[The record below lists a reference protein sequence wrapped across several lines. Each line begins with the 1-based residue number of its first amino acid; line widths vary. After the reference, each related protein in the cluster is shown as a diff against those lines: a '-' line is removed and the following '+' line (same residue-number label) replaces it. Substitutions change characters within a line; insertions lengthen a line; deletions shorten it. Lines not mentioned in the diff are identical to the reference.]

1 MPIRDLNRWRTPSV
15 LVVIFAL
22 LIAGITAVADPAFPQ
37 TTPQTLTSAAQLGRL
52 SEGNRYAGCSFRLEG
67 VVCAVNPAVN
77 SVIVR
82 DGSGDL
88 EVQLNLR
95 EHPLQPGQEVL
106 LEGSGDMVGRR
117 LNLIT
122 GAPLVDNDGVHGMVE
137 VAGTVYLKAG
147 RHPIRLVWFNAT
159 GEFGLEVYYQ
169 GPELPR
175 QKIPGSVLF
184 HKQTDSVTGTTN
196 LVNGLDYRC
205 YEGTN
210 WEWLP
215 DISRLKPVKT
225 GTTTNF
231 DVSVISQT
239 NSVCLEFTG
248 YVEVARDGLYTF
260 STSSDDGSR
269 LFVGEPPPF
278 RLKVAGSSQTPAPRA
293 RIVGQPLSQE
303 EENQWSEMQGT
314 VTFIEEQPD
323 GCELELTSETA
334 RMRVTVAD
342 NSGGVPP
349 FLLNSQVR
357 VRGIC
362 EGTYTGG
369 GRKAA
374 GAMMVT
380 GWDQIK
386 LTHMA
391 AERWTTSPLATVSS
405 LLTNSFLR
413 TNAALVRLRGKLREA
428 TPDQPLLLE
437 DETGSL
443 QVEGI
448 EASSEAVGSSVEML
462 GKLNQRGTNMVFLAG
477 FCQEMAKGGD
487 TNAQMLPLLTTAK
500 QIQYLSAA
508 EAKRKYP
515 VRLRGVVTSSM
526 SWHNSFTVQDATRGI
541 WVDGLAGNRQLRLG
555 EFVEVEGVTDPS
567 QFAPIVISS
576 RVVPLGLGQMPE
588 PIRPNRDQMING
600 SLDAQYV
607 EIQGVVT
614 AVETN
619 GVALLTLAGKYRV
632 LLFEMPFTDFRP
644 YENALVRIKGCLYA
658 SWDEQTYQ
666 IKIGELRLF
675 NASINVDEPAPADLF
690 AAPVKSVKDLLLFDA
705 KASALKRVKVTGQIV
720 HERAGEYF
728 MMNGTNG
735 LRFFLKT
742 PAPLQTGDFVEVVGF
757 PMLGNASPVLND
769 AVVRQTGK
777 ASLPEARRL
786 TADTLF
792 NSDFDATVVQVESK
806 LVGVR
811 SVPSGQELE
820 LQTGMRTF
828 VARLDTT
835 TSLVQP
841 IPAGSRLQLTGVYA
855 GRGGDRSVG
864 RDIDSFELLLNS
876 PADVRVLEHPSWWT
890 VGHAL
895 AVVGVLVGV
904 LLLAF
909 AWISGL
915 RRQVEQQTR
924 KLKNEIEE
932 HKRTEIQLIKE
943 IEERKR
949 TQAELEEK
957 KVSLENE
964 IEARKR
970 MEKEIEHVHR
980 QLLDTSRRA
989 GMAEIATNVLHNVG
1003 NVLNSV
1009 NVTTNLLVESVR
1021 KSRVS
1026 SFSRVVALLQEHAHD
1041 LGVFITSD
1049 SKGKLVPTYLAKLSE
1064 NLLAEQEATVGELNS
1079 LRRNIEHINEIVAMQ
1094 QNYAKVG
1101 GVKEIINVVN
1111 LVDDSLCM
1119 NESALSRHHVEIV
1132 REFENVP
1139 PINVDKHKLLQ
1150 ILVNLVRNAKQACQE
1165 TERADKRLTVRVANG
1180 DGRIKIS
1187 VIDNG
1192 VGILPENLTRIFNHG
1207 FTTRKDGHGF
1217 GLHSGA
1223 LAAKEMGGS
1232 LNVHSDGPG
1241 QGAAFTLELPCP
1253 TPGGPT

>member
-1 MPIRDLNRWRTPSV
+1 MPIGDLNKWRTPPV
-15 LVVIFAL
+15 LVVIFVL
-22 LIAGITAVADPAFPQ
+22 LLAACTLQAADPAFSQ
-37 TTPQTLTSAAQLGRL
+37 TTPQTLTSVAQLGHL
-52 SEGNRYAGCSFRLEG
+52 SECNRYAGCSFRLEG
-67 VVCAVNPAVN
+67 VVCAVSPAVN

-95 EHPLQPGQEVL
+95 EHPLRPGQEVL
-106 LEGSGDMVGRR
+106 LEGGGAMVGRC
-117 LNLIT
+117 LNLT

-137 VAGTVYLKAG
+137 VPGTVFLKAG
-147 RHPIRLVWFNAT
+147 RHPIRLVWFNGG
-159 GEFGLEVYYQ
+159 GEFGLVVYYQ

-175 QKIPGSVLF
+175 QRVPGPVLF
-184 HKQTDSVTGTTN
+184 HEQANSVTGTTN
-196 LVNGLDYRC
+196 QVNGLDYC
-205 YEGTN
+205 YYEGTN

-215 DISRLKPVKT
+215 DISRLNPVKT

-239 NSVCLEFTG
+239 NNVGLEFTG
-248 YVEVARDGLYTF
+248 YVEVACDGIYTF

-278 RLKVAGSSQTPAPRA
+278 RLKVAGSSQAPAPRA
-293 RIVGQPLSQE
+293 LIIGQPLSQE
-303 EENQWSEMQGT
+303 EENQWSEVRGT
-314 VTFIEEQPD
+314 VTFVGEQPK
-323 GCELELTSETA
+323 GCDLELASETA

-342 NSGGVPP
+342 QSGGAPP

-362 EGTYTGG
+362 EGTYTSGG
-369 GRKAA
+369 QKVA
-374 GAMMVT
+374 GAMMVA
-380 GWDQIK
+380 GWDQIQ
-386 LTHMA
+386 LTHLA
-391 AERWTTSPLATVSS
+391 AERWTASPLTTIGS
-405 LLTNSFLR
+405 LLTNSLLR
-413 TNAALVRLRGKLREA
+413 TNAAIVRVRGKLREA
-428 TPDQPLLLE
+428 TPDQPLRVE
-437 DETGSL
+437 DETGWMR
-443 QVEGI
+443 VEGI
-448 EASSEAVGSSVEML
+448 EASPEAMGSPVEML
-462 GKLNQRGTNMVFLAG
+462 GKLNQRGTNMIFLAG
-477 FCQEMAKGGD
+477 FVQEMAQGGD
-487 TNAQMLPLLTTAK
+487 TNAQKLPLLTTAK

-508 EAKRKYP
+508 EASRKYP
-515 VRLRGVVTSSM
+515 VRLRGVVTSTM
-526 SWHNSFTVQDATRGI
+526 AWHNSFTVQDATHGI
-541 WVDGLAGNRQLRLG
+541 WVDGIGGARQLRLG

-567 QFAPIVISS
+567 QFAPIVIST
-576 RVVPLGLGQMPE
+576 RVVALGLGQMPE
-588 PIRPNRDQMING
+588 PIRPNRDQLLNG
-600 SLDAQYV
+600 SLDGQYV
-607 EIQGVVT
+607 EVQGVVT
-614 AVETN
+614 AVEP
-619 GVALLTLAGKYRV
+619 GAVALLTLAGKYRG
-632 LLFEMPFTDFRP
+632 LLPEMPSTDFRS

-658 SWDEQTYQ
+658 SWDAQTYQ
-666 IKIGELRLF
+666 IKIGELRIF

-735 LRFFLKT
+735 LRFFLQT
-742 PAPLQTGDFVEVVGF
+742 PVPLQTGDFVEAVGF
-757 PMLGNASPVLND
+757 PLLGNASPVLND
-769 AVVRQTGK
+769 AVARRTGK

-786 TADTLF
+786 AADTLF
-792 NSDFDATVVQVESK
+792 NRDFDATVVQVESK

-820 LQTGMRTF
+820 LQTGTRTF
-828 VARLDTT
+828 VARLDTAK
-835 TSLVQP
+835 SLERP
-841 IPAGSRLQLTGVYA
+841 IPVGSRLQLTGVYA
-855 GRGGDRSVG
+855 GRGGDKSVG

-876 PADVRVLEHPSWWT
+876 PADVKVLERPSWWT
-890 VGHAL
+890 IGHTL
-895 AVVGVLVGV
+895 VVVGTLVAV
-904 LLLAF
+904 LLLAL
-909 AWISGL
+909 AWIMGL
-915 RRQVEQQTR
+915 RRQVNLKTR
-924 KLKNEIEE
+924 QLRDEIEE
-932 HKRTEIQLIKE
+932 HKRTEIQLI
-943 IEERKR
+943 
-949 TQAELEEK
+949 
-957 KVSLENE
+957 NE
-964 IEARKR
+964 IEARKQ
-970 MEKEIEHVHR
+970 MEKEVEHVHR

-1009 NVTTNLLVESVR
+1009 NVSTNLLVGSVK

-1026 SFSRVVALLQEHAHD
+1026 NFPRVVAMLQEHAHD
-1041 LGVFITSD
+1041 LGAFITSD
-1049 SKGKLVPTYLAKLSE
+1049 AKGKLVPDYLAKLSE

-1079 LRRNIEHINEIVAMQ
+1079 LRQNVEHINEIVAMQ

-1111 LVDDSLCM
+1111 LVEDSLRI
-1119 NESALSRHHVEIV
+1119 NEGALSRHHVEVV
-1132 REFENVP
+1132 REFGNVP
-1139 PINVDKHKLLQ
+1139 PMNVEKHKILQ
-1150 ILVNLVRNAKQACQE
+1150 ILVNLVSNAKHACQQ

-1192 VGILPENLTRIFNHG
+1192 VGISPENLTRIFNHG

-1241 QGAAFTLELPCP
+1241 QGAAFTLELPCAA
-1253 TPGGPT
+1253 TGGPA